1 MHDFLVE
8 GEGAGAVGDYK
19 NSKKIIYKIKVISWA
34 EDISFQIDILW
45 NFVKLGEISY
55 NL

>member
-1 MHDFLVE
+1 MHDFWVE
-8 GEGAGAVGDYK
+8 GKVAGAVGDYK
-19 NSKKIIYKIKVISWA
+19 SFNFIYKIKVISWA